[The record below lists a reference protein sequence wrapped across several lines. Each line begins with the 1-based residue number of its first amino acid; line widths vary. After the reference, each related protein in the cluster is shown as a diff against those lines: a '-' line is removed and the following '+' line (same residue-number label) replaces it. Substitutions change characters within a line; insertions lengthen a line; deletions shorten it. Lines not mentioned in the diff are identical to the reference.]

1 MFERVVSLGWF
12 CSVALE
18 TKRIGLRD
26 GSYPFDWLLTHN
38 FSKVLEILNGEQDN
52 DMILKNE
59 HMLQY
64 KDSASKW
71 YNKKYQ
77 ISIFH
82 DFDKYKKLESQLD
95 AVNEKYRR
103 RVHRLH
109 ECKGETLYI
118 RYIKNR
124 GEAEYIAGHES
135 YIDSIIKKH
144 NTQNRILY
152 IANPECREVLKSSK
166 EKVFYV
172 ENDENDYVAR
182 EFLKKVP
189 ELEAYLL
196 ENVQRPKV
204 DYYEINP
211 RRRKKLTEKQAFK
224 KLMEK
229 FRKQAKNDNPIH
241 QDGVL
246 ETCDSDEIILFKDK
260 SECSGCGACQA
271 LCPKSAIEMKEIK
284 GFYYPFIDQE
294 KCVRCKH
301 CVQVCPFKVT

>member
-12 CSVALE
+12 CSIALE

-38 FSKVLEILNGEQDN
+38 FAKVLEILNGEQDD
-52 DMILKNE
+52 DMVLENQ

-103 RVHRLH
+103 VHRLH

-135 YIDSIIKKH
+135 YIDSLIKK
-144 NTQNRILY
+144 NNDQNKILY
-152 IANPECREVLKSSK
+152 IAHPEWSEVLKNSK
-166 EKVFYV
+166 EKIFYV
-172 ENDENDYVAR
+172 EKDYNDYVAR
-182 EFLKKVP
+182 EFLKKIP
-189 ELEAYLL
+189 ELKTYLL
-196 ENVQRPKV
+196 ENVQRPAI
-204 DYYEINP
+204 DYYTINP
-211 RRRKKLTEKQAFK
+211 SRRKRWTESRILKI
-224 KLMEK
+224 LIEK

-246 ETCDSDEIILFKDK
+246 ETCDSDEIVLFKDK
-260 SECSGCGACQA
+260 SECSGCGVCQA
-271 LCPKSAIEMKEIK
+271 LCPRLAIEMKEIE
-284 GFYYPFIDQE
+284 GFYYPVIDNK
-294 KCVRCKH
+294 KCVRCKR
-301 CVQVCPFKVT
+301 CIQICPFK